1 MFAEK
6 SLQLK
11 KNTGRDKYDV
21 CDDDDDLLVRVC
33 YIGDDH
39 LVRVCY
45 IGDDHLVRAGQL
57 DILRQLSV
65 INGFLG

>member
-21 CDDDDDLLVRVC
+21 CDDDNDL
-33 YIGDDH
+33 